1 MALDG
6 TAVVISSDEEYED
19 VASPTMT
26 GTPIG
31 VPFDSATG
39 KGKRFIFQDEEE
51 EDVVAPTTVVE
62 PPTTV
67 VQPPTPAVVPTT
79 TAVIPPG
86 TVRTTIA
93 VFQAVAVGG
102 SAVVAPTTV
111 DEPTTTVVATQTDP
125 LVFPFVFPVRKGEKW
140 WL

>member
-1 MALDG
+1 M
-6 TAVVISSDEEYED
+6 
-19 VASPTMT
+19 
-26 GTPIG
+26 
-31 VPFDSATG
+31 
-39 KGKRFIFQDEEE
+39 
-51 EDVVAPTTVVE
+51 
-62 PPTTV
+62 

-125 LVFPFVFPVRKGEKW
+125 MEFPFVFPVRKGEKW